1 MKNVTAE
8 LIYFTPD
15 YLDVIAGAMSKCYER
30 KVGPKGVLKA
40 VDAGHFSILEHAT
53 ATVDISCSLGVL
65 GQITR
70 HRHLSPTV
78 KSTRGA
84 DFKGE
89 YIIPVRVEES
99 QFVDE
104 YIDFVLG
111 AFNFYH
117 RMITAGIPHEDAAY
131 VLPKGTVTRLRM
143 TGNFRAWFEYFPK
156 RLCKRAMP
164 EHRVLAQLILD
175 EFRKNIPIFDR
186 PFMNCDNCLEY
197 GCSFHHS

>member
-1 MKNVTAE
+1 MENVSAK
-8 LIYFTPD
+8 LVYYTPN
-15 YLDVIAGAMSKCYER
+15 YMEVIAGAMGKCYD
-30 KVGPKGVLKA
+30 KTVSSKGVLKA
-40 VDAGHFSILEHAT
+40 VEAGHLSVLEHGS

-84 DFKGE
+84 GFKGE
-89 YIIPVRVEES
+89 YVIPVRIEQS
-99 QFVDE
+99 QFIDE

-131 VLPKGTVTRLRM
+131 VLPKATVTKLRI

-164 EHRVLAQLILD
+164 EHRYLAQLILE
-175 EFRKNIPIFDR
+175 EFRKDIPLFNR
-186 PFMNCDNCLEY
+186 PFMDCDNCSEHS
-197 GCSFHHS
+197 CSFCHS